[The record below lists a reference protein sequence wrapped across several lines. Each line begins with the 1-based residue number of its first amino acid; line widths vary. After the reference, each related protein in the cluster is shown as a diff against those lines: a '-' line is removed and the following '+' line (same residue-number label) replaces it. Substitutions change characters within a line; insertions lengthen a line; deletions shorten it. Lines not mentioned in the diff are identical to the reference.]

1 MLCNRNQADRP
12 AVVAI
17 VVVGRIDIAAV
28 EVQVVCVTAAIGRRR
43 PIVAVAAHVVHAGPI
58 PVAGGRQEDNS
69 RTRSRHPLI
78 LTNYG
83 TSVSRKWPANLSLP
97 KNDGKTGCL

>member
-1 MLCNRNQADRP
+1 MLDNRNQADRP

-28 EVQVVCVTAAIGRRR
+28 EVQVVRVGRRFGRRR
-43 PIVAVAAHVVHAGPI
+43 PIVAVAAHIVHAGSI

-69 RTRSRHPLI
+69 
-78 LTNYG
+78 
-83 TSVSRKWPANLSLP
+83 
-97 KNDGKTGCL
+97 

>member
-1 MLCNRNQADRP
+1 MLDNRNQADRP

-28 EVQVVCVTAAIGRRR
+28 EVQVVRIATAIGRGR
-43 PIVAVAAHVVHAGPI
+43 PIVAVAAHIVHAGPI

-69 RTRSRHPLI
+69 RTR
-78 LTNYG
+78 
-83 TSVSRKWPANLSLP
+83 
-97 KNDGKTGCL
+97 